1 MSYKRALVYL
11 AVTLMLC
18 GCRIDG
24 GDGAASVNLAVSNNG
39 DGEAAVN
46 PVISGN
52 GDVAAV
58 YAYSDRTV
66 IDMENGEIILRT
78 GDPRSMVVGNIKQAA
93 GSEDMLFV
101 LQGHTLTAMDRS
113 GKSHGDESDSPV
125 FTTQDIDTIE
135 DYIYS
140 SDLGYYQEKLHFLYT
155 THDQEKW
162 ILNAYCYEKQADGS
176 FLKLQDTLCE
186 TIMELDEQGY
196 EFCGDEQDLFTCLN
210 EWDLLL
216 VWKREE
222 AKVSAFGA
230 DGTLCWERSIDPK
243 IVAIDGTDGRFLI
256 ARSDV
261 NRLQSKYE
269 WQYYIYDF
277 AGTYADGE
285 AMWQGSR
292 EEGFGTCV
300 GMLELRDGYV
310 YYLRSEEWAYDHYT
324 YSFFRRRLNPVGEEE
339 FLFETTDVPGL
350 DPFHTIYGSFM
361 VNYMVNY
368 RNGFFVWE
376 DSCYFINFDDG
387 SLWWYSCD
395 LADEAHTLT
404 RLGLVREYPGLF
416 DMGEVAY
423 QSGGYTCPD
432 CGEVIG
438 EYYAEQIR
446 LSEEEVPYAEVIN
459 PILMEKT
466 EFDMEEEWRSYAET
480 TDCKNHTGTNTYEW
494 YAGGVTQFTFSRTG
508 QEEELVYL
516 EAYYSG
522 NYYFAGG
529 RPQQLYG
536 AYYFDLADGSE
547 TYIEDILGVSE
558 EEFRTL
564 VAEYT
569 VAECRERNDHG
580 FDADDDDLWNALY
593 DDIYEYASFE
603 QFGRADYYYHMY
615 FGGEGL
621 VVSYASF
628 DFEPFETAFL
638 ETTIPYED
646 LGLELV
652 DIYGTK
658 MSW

>member
-1 MSYKRALVYL
+1 MYYKRL
-11 AVTLMLC
+11 AVIFITVLMLC
-18 GCRIDG
+18 GCRMDG
-24 GDGAASVNLAVSNNG
+24 GDGSASANPAVSGNV
-39 DGEAAVN
+39 DGSASAN
-46 PVISGN
+46 PVVISNGN
-52 GDVAAV
+52 AAAV

-66 IDMENGEIILRT
+66 IDMENDEIILRT
-78 GDPRSMVVGNIKQAA
+78 DDPRNMIVSSNITQAA

-101 LQGHTLTAMDRS
+101 LQGNHTLTAMDRS
-113 GKSHGDESDSPV
+113 GKSHGDESDSPT

-135 DYIYS
+135 DNIYS
-140 SDLGYYQEKLHFLYT
+140 PNLGYYQEKLYFLYT
-155 THDQEKW
+155 TNDQEKW
-162 ILNAYCYEKQADGS
+162 ILNAYCYEQQADGS

-186 TIMELDEQGY
+186 TIMKLGEQGY
-196 EFCGDEQDLFTCLN
+196 DFCGDEQDLFTCLN
-210 EWDLLL
+210 ERNVLL
-216 VWKREE
+216 VWKQEE
-222 AKVSAFGA
+222 AKVSAFEA
-230 DGTLCWERSIDPK
+230 DGTLCWERSIDPEIK
-243 IVAIDGTDGRFLI
+243 AIDGTDGRFLI

-269 WQYYIYDF
+269 RQYYIYDF
-277 AGTYADGE
+277 VGAYADRE
-285 AMWQGSR
+285 AMWQQVSC
-292 EEGFGTCV
+292 EEEFGTCV

-324 YSFFRRRLNPVGEEE
+324 YSFFRRRLDPVGEEE

-350 DPFHTIYGSFM
+350 DPFHTIYGSFI
-361 VNYMVNY
+361 VNY

-404 RLGLVREYPGLF
+404 RLGLVREYQGLF

-423 QSGGYTCPD
+423 QNGGYTCPD

-466 EFDMEEEWRSYAET
+466 EFDPEAEWRSYAET
-480 TDCKNHTGTNTYEW
+480 TDCKNHTEMNTYEW
-494 YAGGVTQFTFSRTG
+494 YARGVTQFTFSRTG

-516 EAYYSG
+516 EAYYFG
-522 NYYFAGG
+522 NYYFTHG

-547 TYIEDILGVSE
+547 AYIEDILGVSE

-569 VAECRERNDHG
+569 VAECRDRNDYDV
-580 FDADDDDLWNALY
+580 DADDDDLWNALY
-593 DDIYEYASFE
+593 DDIYEFASFE
-603 QFGRADYYYHMY
+603 RFGRADYYYHMY
-615 FGGEGL
+615 FSGEGL
-621 VVSYASF
+621 VVSYSSF

-638 ETTIPYED
+638 EMMIPYED

-652 DIYGTK
+652 DIYGTR